1 MNKVFG
7 SIILIFL
14 CQLCSAQDIK
24 YSRFIIDTLTS
35 EYFAG
40 RGVVDSGEAKAAQFI
55 SNEFKRIGL
64 EPFGKSYNQ
73 SFSYAINTFPGK
85 LSISIDGK
93 PITPGVDFL
102 VAPNSCKIHGDYKL
116 IWYNESNIP
125 TVKQLKKL
133 ANEHF
138 FESRFVVID
147 NIGATT
153 KTKEFE
159 MLKINSVGAA
169 GIIRLEEKKLTH
181 RLSLTVTDY
190 VTLHILR
197 SSINSNSK
205 NIFLDID
212 QHFEKNYTSQNIIGK
227 IVGKTN
233 PDSIIVF
240 SAHYDHLGK
249 MGVETYFPG
258 ANDNA
263 SGIAMLLSLANYYSL
278 NKPKKTIVFM
288 AFGAE
293 ESGIIGSKYYTEN
306 PLFPLN
312 QINFLLNLDLMG
324 TGEDGIQ
331 VVNGSV
337 FSNHFLKLN
346 DINQSQQLLKEIKTR
361 GKAANSDHYW
371 FTENGVPSFFIY
383 TLGGVAAYHDIYD
396 KSITLPLN
404 EFEDCFKLLVLFVG
418 EL

>member
-1 MNKVFG
+1 
-7 SIILIFL
+7 
-14 CQLCSAQDIK
+14 
-24 YSRFIIDTLTS
+24 
-35 EYFAG
+35 
-40 RGVVDSGEAKAAQFI
+40 
-55 SNEFKRIGL
+55 
-64 EPFGKSYNQ
+64 
-73 SFSYAINTFPGK
+73 
-85 LSISIDGK
+85 
-93 PITPGVDFL
+93 
-102 VAPNSCKIHGDYKL
+102 
-116 IWYNESNIP
+116 
-125 TVKQLKKL
+125 
-133 ANEHF
+133 
-138 FESRFVVID
+138 
-147 NIGATT
+147 
-153 KTKEFE
+153 
-159 MLKINSVGAA
+159 
-169 GIIRLEEKKLTH
+169 
-181 RLSLTVTDY
+181 
-190 VTLHILR
+190 
-197 SSINSNSK
+197 
-205 NIFLDID
+205 
-212 QHFEKNYTSQNIIGK
+212 
-227 IVGKTN
+227 
-233 PDSIIVF
+233 
-240 SAHYDHLGK
+240 
-249 MGVETYFPG
+249 
-258 ANDNA
+258 
-263 SGIAMLLSLANYYSL
+263 
-278 NKPKKTIVFM
+278 M